1 MPFWEDMLVP
11 CRVFTFL
18 LASGVAPTATLFG
31 QIPLCRE
38 DVWVVAVY
46 GVPNRC
52 VVSLRAKSGKKKTDL
67 LHVQN
72 CTWTS
77 QEVSKWLVNGL

>member
-1 MPFWEDMLVP
+1 MPFWGDMLVP

-52 VVSLRAKSGKKKTDL
+52 VVSLRAKSGKK
-67 LHVQN
+67 N
-72 CTWTS
+72 RPPACTKLYLDVAGS
-77 QEVSKWLVNGL
+77 